1 MQYPYDIKQEA
12 DAFQG
17 AMIGGEA
24 LALALAL
31 AVAMITQN
39 GYTVLEVAALVNV
52 TNKLIDNWV
61 QEFKQVNE

>member
-17 AMIGGEA
+17 AMIGGE
-24 LALALAL
+24 ALALAL